1 MAGFVD
7 SLLIAIGLDTK
18 GVAEGVQEV
27 GRTIDSGLKGAFDNA
42 IKGAS
47 PLGKALQNLKKDAED
62 IKEPVDESL
71 KALNELG
78 IRSTEQI
85 QQKIAELQQALDKIQ
100 NSTTLTARDKQ
111 AAVDEITKKIQNL
124 KLELEKGIPQAAAEG
139 FAGAE
144 AAANRF
150 RSAVSSLWAQISG
163 PLMGAFTIGSTVS
176 SYISNSMSAGELA
189 DRLKVDIEEIQIWS
203 GAMDR
208 AGGSASALQGT
219 IEKLNASGKAQGD
232 AIGVL
237 LDLAEKADTMTKEA
251 FYAKARELE
260 IDEKTIEVLA
270 QGKKALEEHLKTQE
284 ELGVYT
290 KEDAEQSKKFKQGL
304 ADLLQA
310 WDGLTAFIGRFA
322 VPIMKEVARL
332 LAKIVSYM
340 RKHPALI
347 AAAVAMVGAALAYKL
362 MPPLKTLPA
371 LIANVG
377 KAFLRWMPWI
387 AVITTLALVFE
398 DFWVYLHGGKSALE
412 KYWKILGDGPELLK
426 KFEKAW
432 ENVKKTASDA
442 IEGISNLTKDLYG
455 KMEKHGATGGLAEQF
470 EGNLTLIKG
479 ICKKDGKLIAEGL
492 WESIKG
498 TFKLLSG
505 ASTAMGEAVVDAVKW
520 AFSLLPSEVTL
531 DELERKLEEDFK
543 NFFKSLGIPSFDE
556 LEASFDRLIASLKA
570 KVLKWWN
577 GLFSGLKLPSIFG
590 GGEEKEDIGL
600 AEGAESETR
609 QASATVQE
617 GMGKTAD
624 TVQSGF
630 NRAWTAT
637 KDFAVVQFTNAA
649 GIIQGIFGGI
659 VSGIETQVGTL
670 VSGAQRMLGGGAM
683 VPAAA
688 GVRAQN
694 AGRSGNVTYNQSNKT
709 NIYAGNGDPA
719 QVQRAAERGQ
729 ASANRNLV
737 KPSASGTVPK
747 G

>member
-1 MAGFVD
+1 MAGGFVD
-7 SLLIAIGLDTK
+7 SLVIGIGLDTSK
-18 GVAEGVQEV
+18 VAEGAKNV
-27 GRTIDSGLKGAFDNA
+27 GKQIADGVKDSVA
-42 IKGAS
+42 
-47 PLGKALQNLKKDAED
+47 
-62 IKEPVDESL
+62 
-71 KALNELG
+71 
-78 IRSTEQI
+78 QI
-85 QQKIAELQQALDKIQ
+85 PDQIGPALDA
-100 NSTTLTARDKQ
+100 TAAK
-111 AAVDEITKKIQNL
+111 A
-124 KLELEKGIPQAAAEG
+124 KGVFSGI
-139 FAGAE
+139 
-144 AAANRF
+144 
-150 RSAVSSLWAQISG
+150 WAQIIG
-163 PLMGAFTIGSTVS
+163 PLSGVFALGGSIS
-176 SYISNSMSAGELA
+176 NYISNAIGAGELA

-208 AGGSASALQGT
+208 AGGSASDLQAT
-219 IEKLNASGKAQGD
+219 IQKLTDSGKDNGD
-232 AIGVL
+232 VFGTL
-237 LDLAEKADTMTKEA
+237 MGLAEQAETMSKEA
-251 FYAKARELE
+251 FYAKAKELE

-531 DELERKLEEDFK
+531 DELERKLEEDLS
-543 NFFKSLGIPSFDE
+543 NFFKDLGVPSFDE
-556 LEASFDRLIASLKA
+556 LKASFDRLIEELKA
-570 KVLKWWN
+570 KVRKWWDS
-577 GLFSGLKLPSIFG
+577 LFSGLGMPKLDIFG
-590 GGEEKEDIGL
+590 GGEGREGKGL
-600 AEGAESETR
+600 LARVTDLAKGGAGKVGDFFADMFKDAEPET
-609 QASATVQE
+609 AKAGATVQE

-670 VSGAQRMLGGGAM
+670 VAGAQRMLGGGAM

-694 AGRSGNVTYNQSNKT
+694 AGRGGGVTVNQSNRI
-709 NIYAGNGDPA
+709 NVDARGGDPA
-719 QVQRAAERGQ
+719 KVQQGVQRGLDPNRTARAA
-729 ASANRNLV
+729 
-737 KPSASGTVPK
+737 ASGTVQK